1 MPIRD
6 TSNPTR
12 SLSRGCARLGVV
24 LAAALAGCAVAP
36 LPRLPDETPSRWQA
50 EGRAAAAAP
59 DLRGWWKAF
68 DDPELDR
75 LVDAALKDNLGL
87 AQAALR
93 IEGARALDAHRSS
106 PFLPQ
111 FGFRTYAE
119 PTPDSSASYFQAGF
133 DAKWEFGLFGRA
145 QSQARVV
152 AGDLGIAGSEAQSA
166 RVSVVAE
173 VVRSYVDLRA
183 AQRRRALMQQL
194 SADAQA
200 RRELV
205 VTRER
210 LRLASSLDVAK
221 AGAQAISAQ
230 AALAEPEA
238 AITRARQQL
247 SVLLGRNGAGEDIA
261 TDAPAP
267 MPDLSRLAVDA
278 VPADLLRSRPE
289 IGRAEYEVLKKA
301 GELGLAH
308 ADLFPRVG
316 LGGALTYAAKVI
328 GHTRL
333 SDADGIVTFGPAID
347 IPLFD
352 WGQRHAVEQARDA
365 ELKASLLAYRQAV
378 IEGVA
383 EVEGALAA
391 LHAQGERSALLAR
404 NVAAM
409 AAAADGAA
417 TLQRLGL
424 ADRGDL
430 GAATTAKIEA
440 QGDLVQA
447 QQDRSIAFIALY
459 KALGGAPLP
468 SVPSAEPAQ

>member
-1 MPIRD
+1 MLIRR
-6 TSNPTR
+6 TSEIPRNR
-12 SLSRGCARLGVV
+12 FRRCVW
-24 LAAALAGCAVAP
+24 LASAALLGGCAVAP
-36 LPRLPDETPSRWQA
+36 VPHLPDETPAHWQQTD
-50 EGRAAAAAP
+50 RAAPAAAP

-68 DDPELDR
+68 EDPELDR

-93 IEGARALDAHRSS
+93 IEGARALNVHRAA

-152 AGDLGIAGSEAQSA
+152 AGDLGIAESEAQAA

-173 VVRSYVDLRA
+173 VVRAYVDLRA
-183 AQRRRALMQQL
+183 AQRRSVLLQQL
-194 SADAQA
+194 SGAAQA
-200 RRELV
+200 RRELAK
-205 VTRER
+205 TRER
-210 LRLASSLDVAK
+210 LRLASAMDVAK
-221 AGAQAISAQ
+221 ADAQVIAAQ
-230 AALAEPEA
+230 AALTEPQT
-238 AITRARQQL
+238 AIVRARQQL
-247 SVLLGRNGAGEDIA
+247 AVLLGRNGAADDIA
-261 TDAPAP
+261 TDAPAS
-267 MPDLSRLAVDA
+267 MPELSRLAIDS

-289 IGRAEYEVLKKA
+289 IGRAEYDVLKKA
-301 GELGLAH
+301 GELGIAH

-333 SDADGIVTFGPAID
+333 SDADGIVTFGPAIE
-347 IPLFD
+347 IPLLD
-352 WGQRHAVEQARDA
+352 WGARHAAEQARDA

-378 IEGVA
+378 IEGIA
-383 EVEGALAA
+383 EVEGALAT
-391 LHAQGERSALLAR
+391 LHAQGERGALLER
-404 NVAAM
+404 NVVATG
-409 AAAADGAA
+409 AAAKGAA

-424 ADRGDL
+424 NDRGDL
-430 GAATTAKIEA
+430 EAATMAKIEA
-440 QGDLVQA
+440 ESDLMQA

-468 SVPSAEPAQ
+468 ATALPEPAP